1 MHSRIFLYFLFVTI
15 STFAQPKMETY
26 PKGYFRNPLDI
37 PMNLSGNFGELRTN
51 HYHMGFDLKTNA
63 RENMPVRAAADG
75 YVARIKIE
83 PAGFGRAIYIN
94 HPNGYTT
101 LYAHLN
107 EFDPAIEAYVKEKQ
121 YQAQSWAIQ
130 LEIPSGI
137 LPVKK
142 GQFIAYSGNTGGS
155 QAPHLHFE
163 IRRTSDDVNLN
174 PILFGFPL
182 NDHTK
187 PRIMRLGIYDRRYS
201 VYEQTPKILSAKA
214 LGSGLYTAGSGVIIM
229 NTPKISVAITSY
241 DTHDGSANLNGV
253 FSGTLKFD
261 ERPVSEFI
269 MDNISYDDT
278 RYLNAHI
285 DYRLKQ
291 TAGQYLQ
298 HLSELPG
305 YVHSIYQSEEKNGI
319 LDLSDGRVHSI
330 SIAISDGYNNKSVL
344 NARVQYSGNESK
356 IPEFEGKQFY
366 PLMLDGFESEYCEFY
381 IPEQGLYDSVYI
393 SHLSSPSR
401 SQQALT
407 DLHRIGNSTVPLQLA
422 MVVRLRPTN
431 NLTPE
436 EQNRTIMQW
445 SSGGKKAVKKV
456 EWYNGWANAQFR
468 DFGTFQ
474 LVLDEQPP
482 VIVPIGFTNGTDFSK
497 SSRLVF
503 TVRDNFEKFNNV
515 RAEID
520 GQWIRCSNDKG
531 KTFIYRF
538 DQHFPVGNHVLKI
551 TAEDEAGNKTESSYR
566 ISR

>member
-1 MHSRIFLYFLFVTI
+1 
-15 STFAQPKMETY
+15 
-26 PKGYFRNPLDI
+26 
-37 PMNLSGNFGELRTN
+37 
-51 HYHMGFDLKTNA
+51 MGFDLKTNA
-63 RENMPVRAAADG
+63 RENMPVRAAAEG
-75 YVARIKIE
+75 YVARVKIE
-83 PAGFGRAIYIN
+83 AGGFGRAIYIN

-121 YQAQSWAIQ
+121 YQAQSWAIL
-130 LEIPSGI
+130 LEIPAGI

-163 IRRTSDDVNLN
+163 IRRTLDDVNLN

-187 PRIMRLGIYDRRYS
+187 PRIIRMGIYDRRYS
-201 VYEQTPKILSAKA
+201 VYQQTPKIIAAKPV
-214 LGSGLYTAGSGVIIM
+214 GNGLYSAASGPIIV

-253 FSGTLKFD
+253 FSGILKFD
-261 ERPVSEFI
+261 EKPISEFL

-305 YVHSIYQSEEKNGI
+305 YIHSIYQSEEKNGI
-319 LDLSDGRVHSI
+319 LDLSDGQVHSV
-330 SIAISDGYNNKSVL
+330 SITISDGYNNKSVL
-344 NARVQYSGNESK
+344 NAKVKYSGVPSS
-356 IPEFEGKQFY
+356 IPMFEGKQFF
-366 PLMLDGFESEYCEFY
+366 PLMLDGFESEACEFY
-381 IPEQGLYDSVYI
+381 IPEQGLYDSVHI
-393 SHLSSPSR
+393 THSTVASS
-401 SQQALT
+401 SQGALT
-407 DLHRIGNSTVPLQLA
+407 DMHRIGNATIPLQLA
-422 MVVRLRPTN
+422 MVVRLKPTR
-431 NLTPE
+431 NLSAE
-436 EQNRTIMQW
+436 EQSKTVMQW

-468 DFGTFQ
+468 DFGNFQ
-474 LVLDEQPP
+474 LLLDDQPP
-482 VIVPIGFTNGTDFSK
+482 VIVPIGFADGTNFSK
-497 SSRLVF
+497 SSRLLF
-503 TVRDNFEKFNNV
+503 TIRDNFEKFNNV

-538 DQHFPVGNHVLKI
+538 DEHFPPGSHILKI
-551 TAEDEAGNKTESSYR
+551 YAEDEAGNKKESSFK